1 MYCVSLYNVYINS
14 YAQFDKIVIKTYMFF
29 KFFYIMS
36 VCILKIMKT
45 FNSVTNV
52 FVMITRLVVCIDCVV
67 FQVPRS

>member
-1 MYCVSLYNVYINS
+1 MCCVSLYNVDINS

-29 KFFYIMS
+29 KFLDIIS

-52 FVMITRLVVCIDCVV
+52 FVMITVDLLY
-67 FQVPRS
+67 